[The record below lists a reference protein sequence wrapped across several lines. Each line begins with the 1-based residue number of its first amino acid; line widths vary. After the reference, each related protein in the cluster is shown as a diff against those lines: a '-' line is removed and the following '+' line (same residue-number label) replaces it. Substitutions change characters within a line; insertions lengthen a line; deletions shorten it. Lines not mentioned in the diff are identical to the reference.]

1 MGQGRRRDRGAP
13 KDSLTLSELLLK
25 HSVRMALELPAG
37 NLLTNKMGRGTLQGQ
52 GVEWEL
58 GSLPMEESVSARRGA
73 WEDLD
78 GRPAR
83 DVPGCTRLS
92 RLVHTQDVR
101 GTSQQPHGA
110 LAEGAC

>member
-1 MGQGRRRDRGAP
+1 
-13 KDSLTLSELLLK
+13 
-25 HSVRMALELPAG
+25 MALELPAG

-58 GSLPMEESVSARRGA
+58 GRLRTEESVSARRGA
-73 WEDLD
+73 WGELD

-83 DVPGCTRLS
+83 DVPGMYPVVPARTYAGCT
-92 RLVHTQDVR
+92 